1 MDLLNSVASAGYVP
15 SFKYFQM
22 YMISRWLHR
31 RAGRTSKQYSS
42 QELGKKGERI
52 AARRLQRMGYSILAR
67 NTIIRGVEIDLVC
80 YDYASNEIVLVEVK
94 TRRYQSGPTTRVHP
108 RQSRR
113 IARAAKSL
121 GFSWNVR
128 VEHLE
133 VRINQEDS
141 G

>member
-1 MDLLNSVASAGYVP
+1 
-15 SFKYFQM
+15 
-22 YMISRWLHR
+22 MISRWLRR
-31 RAGRTSKQYSS
+31 RAGRTPKQYSS

-52 AARRLQRMGYSILAR
+52 AARRLKRMGYSILAR
-67 NTIIRGVEIDLVC
+67 NTIIRGVEIDIVC

-94 TRRYQSGPTTRVHP
+94 TRQFHSGSTTRVRP
-108 RQSRR
+108 KQRRR
-113 IARAAKSL
+113 IAIAAKSL
-121 GFSWNVR
+121 GVSWNVR